1 MAKRIRS
8 GSKPV
13 CRNHW
18 ARFWQNGIGP
28 LPVSCIQCGPD
39 HIVRH
44 RPGSDLVPDGHV
56 RLCPNGSVLE
66 ASRCARIIGPGS
78 VKTQPAHFQF
88 PCIRCGSV
96 FPQTAWIIL
105 CDLVLDGHVR
115 LWPNGSNT
123 EANRCAKFI
132 GPSSGKT
139 QPACFLFPAFH
150 LVLFFHRW
158 PRSYCAKQAWIQFG
172 SGWPCRVVAKR
183 IWSGSKLVG
192 KNHWAWFWQNAIIFP
207 GSVKHNWPT
216 SSFPASD
223 SVSFFHKR
231 PGSYSAIW
239 VLMAMSGCGQMDP
252 IRKQTGVQNSL
263 GPVLAKRNRPA
274 SCFPHSIWF
283 RSSTDGLDH
292 IVRNR
297 PGSDLVLDGHVR
309 LWPNGSGPE
318 ASWCARIIGPGSGK
332 TEPALFWQNA
342 TGPVLAKRNRPCS
355 GKTEP
360 ALFWQNATGPNP
372 I

>member
-1 MAKRIRS
+1 MVISVSVCACVRVCDPGQFCTIQSMPSLKEGHRIGCWKLVAGRFHFAKTGPDDSCTPAFFWTGSVWPQPDSRLEPNRIWVGFVQYDPDCLWKNGTESDVGHWKRGGSILPDPGPKSSAHRVFFPDRIRFATTWQPFGTKPDLGRFRFDSGWPCQVVAKRIRS

-18 ARFWQNGIGP
+18 ARFWQNGTGP
-28 LPVSCIQCGPD
+28 LPVFCIQCGPD

-66 ASRCARIIGPGS
+66 ASRCARIICPGS

-123 EANRCAKFI
+123 ETNRCTKFI
-132 GPSSGKT
+132 GLSSGKT
-139 QPACFLFPAFH
+139 QPACFLFPAFD
-150 LVLFFHRW
+150 LVLFFHRR

-183 IWSGSKLVG
+183 IRSGSKLIC
-192 KNHWAWFWQNAIIFP
+192 KNHRAWFWQN
-207 GSVKHNWPT
+207 
-216 SSFPASD
+216 
-223 SVSFFHKR
+223 R
-231 PGSYSAIW
+231 
-239 VLMAMSGCGQMDP
+239 
-252 IRKQTGVQNSL
+252 
-263 GPVLAKRNRPA
+263 
-274 SCFPHSIWF
+274 
-283 RSSTDGLDH
+283 
-292 IVRNR
+292 
-297 PGSDLVLDGHVR
+297 
-309 LWPNGSGPE
+309 
-318 ASWCARIIGPGSGK
+318 
-332 TEPALFWQNA
+332 
-342 TGPVLAKRNRPCS
+342 TGPVLAKRNRR
-355 GKTEP
+355 KI
-360 ALFWQNATGPNP
+360 W
-372 I
+372 